1 LSPEVWESLP
11 PEAKA
16 LLAWQQAQ
24 IAYLTA
30 KQERTEAML
39 VRLTAEL
46 AELKEKYGRS
56 SKNSSKPP
64 SSDRPDQ
71 KPAKKRRKKGAR
83 KPGGQRG
90 RKGVTRD
97 LIPVEDVKEV
107 VAVTPDSC
115 GECGADVSG
124 DTLPYPERH
133 QVIEIPPVVPEV
145 TEFLRFSAECDKC
158 GAVTKAV
165 LPDGVPRGRFGPRL
179 MAMVVLLTGLFRMS
193 KRMARE
199 AMSSLF
205 GIEMSVGSV
214 PAIERRVSEALSAP
228 VDEAA
233 RHVQEQDAANMDETG
248 WREKGKRAWLWVVV
262 TARVMV
268 FRIRFSRATAVAK
281 EILGDCFTG
290 VLTSDRWGAYN
301 WVSQERRQL
310 CWAHLIRDFV
320 AIAERKGE
328 ARRIG
333 KALLKAVR
341 PAFRMWRKVRDGT
354 LGRREFA
361 RRMEPVEKE
370 VAGLLAE
377 GKICGHAKTRGTCT
391 NLDKVKEAMWT
402 FVRHEGIEPT
412 NNVAERAV
420 RHGVIWRK
428 LCFGTASAAGSRY
441 VERILT
447 VVGTLRAQ
455 GRGVLDYLVEAV
467 EAHLGSRRAPSLL
480 PATGDED

>member
-1 LSPEVWESLP
+1 MSPEVWESLP
-11 PEAKA
+11 PEARA

-30 KQERTEAML
+30 RQERTEAML

-46 AELKEKYGRS
+46 GELKEKYGRS

-71 KPAKKRRKKGAR
+71 KKAKKQRKKGGR
-83 KPGGQRG
+83 KPGGQKG
-90 RKGVTRD
+90 RKGVSRS
-97 LIPVEDVKEV
+97 LLPVEDVQHV
-107 VAVTPDSC
+107 VSVIPDFC
-115 GECGADVSG
+115 GKCGADLDG
-124 DTLPYPERH
+124 DMLPFPDRH
-133 QVIEIPPVVPEV
+133 QVTEVPPVVPEV
-145 TEFLRFSAECDKC
+145 TEYQQFSAGCGKC

-165 LPDGVPRGRFGPRL
+165 LPDDVPRGWFGPRL
-179 MAMVVLLTGLFRMS
+179 MAVVVMLTGFFRLS
-193 KRMARE
+193 KRMAKE
-199 AMSSLF
+199 AMRAF
-205 GIEMSVGSV
+205 YGIELSVGSV
-214 PAIERRVSEALSAP
+214 SAIERQVSEALSNP

-233 RHVQEQDAANMDETG
+233 RYVQEQDAANMDETG
-248 WREKGKRAWLWVVV
+248 WREARKRAWLWVIV
-262 TARVMV
+262 TARIMV

-301 WVSQERRQL
+301 WVSKERRQL

-320 AIAERKGE
+320 AISERKGE

-333 KALLKAVR
+333 KALLDAAR
-341 PAFRMWRKVRDGT
+341 TTFRMWRRVRDGT
-354 LGRREFA
+354 LGRKEFA
-361 RRMEPVEKE
+361 RRMEPVEE
-370 VAGLLAE
+370 AVAQLLAE
-377 GKICGHAKTRGTCT
+377 GKTCGHAKTQRTCT

-402 FVRHEGIEPT
+402 FVRQEGIEPT

-467 EAHLGSRRAPSLL
+467 EAHLGSRPAPSLL
-480 PATGDED
+480 PAAGDED